1 MIQDQTKPRMR
12 SLLYLHLDDTTNGT
26 RPPFIK
32 QSPRHSRWL
41 IVLLSLFAVYVASS
55 LVLSYLGV

>member
-32 QSPRHSRWL
+32 QSPRYSRWL
-41 IVLLSLFAVYVASS
+41 IVLLSLFAVYVVSS
-55 LVLSYLGV
+55 VVLFNLGV